1 MKLRRYFSMTRAGML
16 EQLQFRL
23 GSLVTV
29 AGNLI
34 YLVLIYFLWK
44 AIFASAGTDE
54 VNGMTFSDTLIYLVL
69 VMFFI
74 MDRRAGKLGQN
85 MRHSRTLG

>member
-34 YLVLIYFLWK
+34 YLVLIGLLPL
-44 AIFASAGTDE
+44 S
-54 VNGMTFSDTLIYLVL
+54 
-69 VMFFI
+69 
-74 MDRRAGKLGQN
+74 KL
-85 MRHSRTLG
+85 